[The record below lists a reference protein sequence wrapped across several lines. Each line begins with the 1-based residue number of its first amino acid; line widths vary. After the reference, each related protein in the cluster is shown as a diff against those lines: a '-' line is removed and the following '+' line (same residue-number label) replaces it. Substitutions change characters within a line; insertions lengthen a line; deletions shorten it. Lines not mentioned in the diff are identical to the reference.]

1 MALVGQYKELQRLIG
16 AALVLGNLNTV
27 KKVQFCRKFKSK
39 LIVHA
44 NILAD

>member
-1 MALVGQYKELQRLIG
+1 MTLVGQYKELQRLIG

-27 KKVQFCRKFKSK
+27 KKSNFVEKFKSK